1 MNELLGRFERIRL
14 TKPKRVIDASV
25 ILETVF
31 ETDFCCT
38 NYIKNAGFDYQAFI
52 TVPLLGEVALK
63 IISKLSS
70 DPPTKEKVFDLVADL
85 INTGRLKII
94 PHNISS
100 YELFQSLQ
108 NSLSIIPRDD
118 LLHIAEIITS
128 GFQELVTIDTKINK
142 DSAKHVLQEKFKLKI
157 INPRQK

>member
-1 MNELLGRFERIRL
+1 MDEVLGKFERIRL

-52 TVPLLGEVALK
+52 TIPLLGETILK
-63 IISKLSS
+63 IISKLSKA
-70 DPPTKEKVFDLVADL
+70 PLIKEKVFDLVSDL
-85 INTGRLKII
+85 IQSERLHII
-94 PHNISS
+94 PHNTSS
-100 YELFQSLQ
+100 DEIFRNLQ
-108 NSLSIIPRDD
+108 ISLSIIPRDD

-128 GFQELVTIDTKINK
+128 GFNEFVTIDTKISK
-142 DSAKHVLQEKFKLKI
+142 DSAKRVLHEQFKLKV
-157 INPRQK
+157 INPKQK